1 MMRPDTSNPPSGFV
15 RCFVYGTLRS
25 GQSNYWLLE
34 QLAAQC
40 IGPAHTCEPMS
51 LWLDPVSDIPFL
63 TSEPRTTVRGEL
75 YFIPQGALPVL
86 DEFEEHPL
94 VYHRSEISV
103 FHDDAPIQAFAYL
116 YSLTTA
122 SFQLIESGDFAL
134 R

>member
-1 MMRPDTSNPPSGFV
+1 MMRPDTSSLPGGFV

-34 QLAAQC
+34 QLAAQR
-40 IGPAHTCEPMS
+40 IGPAHTCEKMS
-51 LWLDPVSDIPFL
+51 LWLDPASDIPFL
-63 TSEPRTTVRGEL
+63 TSEPRAVVIGEL
-75 YFIPQGALPVL
+75 YFIPQDAVSVL
-86 DEFEEHPL
+86 DEFEGHPL

-103 FHDDAPIQAFAYL
+103 RHDDAPIQAFAYL

-122 SFQLIESGDFAL
+122 SFRLIESGDFAL